1 MAKKIRLAIAGAG
14 SRGVDSYAPHA
25 SLSPYPVEFVAV
37 AEPRAAWRE
46 KAIRQFNIP
55 RDNAFETWEELAAQ
69 PQLAEGVLV
78 TMQDQMHAVPAQA
91 FMRKGYHV
99 LLEKP
104 MATTESDC
112 RAIVA
117 ARRETGRIL
126 AVCHVMRYS
135 HYAQAM
141 KRSLEKGLIGD
152 ITHIQHIEPIGYWHF
167 AHSYVRG
174 NWRREDQSSPALLA
188 KCCHDLDIL
197 RYWMGRRCQRV
208 SSFGSLRHF
217 TKACQP
223 KGAADCCLDCP
234 TTIESGCPYSA
245 CKIYL
250 RDRCG
255 ETGWPNN
262 VLTLDTSAEGITR
275 ALREG
280 PYGRCVY
287 ACDNDVVDHQVVSM
301 EFAGGATAALTMVAT
316 TVAQARETWVMGT
329 KGQLRSS
336 DMRTIRH
343 FNFLNNR
350 EEIQDSKDFGSAEL
364 ATGHAGDAAIILN
377 FIAAIAE
384 NNPSILLTDPD
395 VSLESHLMAF
405 AAERSRKNGK
415 AEEIDLEGKGIG

>member
-14 SRGVDSYAPHA
+14 SRGADSYAPHA
-25 SLSPYPVEFVAV
+25 SLSSYAVEFVAV

-55 RDNAFETWEELAAQ
+55 RENAFASWEELAAQ
-69 PQLAEGVLV
+69 PQLADGVLV
-78 TMQDQMHAVPAQA
+78 TMQDQMHAGPAQA

-104 MATTESDC
+104 MATTEADC
-112 RAIVA
+112 RAIA
-117 ARRETGRIL
+117 ATRRETGRIL

-135 HYAQAM
+135 NYAQTM
-141 KRSLEKGLIGD
+141 KRLLEAGLIGD
-152 ITHIQHIEPIGYWHF
+152 LTHIQHVEPIGYWHF

-174 NWRREDQSSPALLA
+174 NWRCEDQSSPALLA
-188 KCCHDLDIL
+188 TCCHDLDIL
-197 RYWMGRRCQRV
+197 RYWMGQRCRRV
-208 SSFGSLRHF
+208 SSFGSLLHF

-223 KGAADCCLDCP
+223 KGAADRCLDCP
-234 TTIESGCPYSA
+234 QPIESNCAYSA
-245 CKIYL
+245 SKIYL
-250 RDRCG
+250 RDRSG
-255 ETGWPNN
+255 GTDWPNN
-262 VLTLDTSAEGITR
+262 VLTLDTSAAGITQ

-287 ACDNDVVDHQVVSM
+287 ACDNDVVDHQVVSL

-343 FNFLNNR
+343 FDFLTDR
-350 EEIQDSKDFGSAEL
+350 EEIHDSKDLGKAEV

-377 FIAAIAE
+377 FIEAIAE
-384 NNPSILLTDPD
+384 NNPAILLTDPE

-405 AAERSRKNGK
+405 AAERSRKNGQ
-415 AEEIDLEGKGIG
+415 AEEIRLDPI